1 MATVTKTR
9 PAPAEKPKRDER
21 GRLLPGYTANPHGRM
36 PGSRNRLSEAFI
48 AALCADFEEHGA
60 EAIAEMR
67 LTDPSGYVKVVA
79 ALQPKGV
86 QAEVKDDIDHMSL
99 DELRD
104 TVVNDLVALA
114 DIDETMLQ
122 MLGERLERMGYEETD

>member
-21 GRLLPGYTANPHGRM
+21 GRLLPGHTANPHGRV

-48 AALCADFEEHGA
+48 SALCADFEEHGA

-67 LTDPSGYVKVVA
+67 LTDALGALLRKTIAVELGACFSHARLPS
-79 ALQPKGV
+79 P
-86 QAEVKDDIDHMSL
+86 L
-99 DELRD
+99 DLRPH
-104 TVVNDLVALA
+104 L
-114 DIDETMLQ
+114 
-122 MLGERLERMGYEETD
+122 